1 MIFSF
6 FKKPHAAKPG
16 PGNDYLLGTEK
27 TDLIDG
33 LAGNDTLLGLGGD
46 DTLFGNVGADSL
58 DGGSGNDSLRG
69 DAGRDTLLGGGGN
82 DILEGGTHRDQM
94 SGGAGDDTL
103 DGGAGRDTAIY
114 GGNQQNYNVT
124 FDAASGIWTVE
135 DTAGDEGI
143 DGLHDIE
150 ALQFADA
157 TQELGVDI
165 GGTVLPPPD
174 IIGTIP
180 PPQIQPG
187 QPVINLGEGYGQLI
201 YPVNVDG
208 SHWYYFWD
216 RNGDGV
222 AGGSGDVI
230 TTHSV
235 LDSIFTEDVYGARGG
250 SGSTDDTYRYATLN
264 GTHMALPTVG
274 EAPLEYGHQPGTA
287 VSGTADNP
295 TYNDLLAI
303 WDAYN
308 GTGTDMKMGG
318 APPGWR
324 NFIYWSATP
333 SFTEH
338 ASVSFIDGFVFHEV
352 SGYVALEV
360 L

>member
-33 LAGNDTLLGLGGD
+33 LTGNDTLLGLGGD
-46 DTLFGNVGADSL
+46 DTLLGSVGADSL
-58 DGGSGNDSLRG
+58 DGSSGNDSLTG
-69 DAGRDTLLGGGGN
+69 NAGRDTLLGDGGN
-82 DILEGGTHRDQM
+82 DILEGGAHGDQM
-94 SGGAGDDTL
+94 SGGTGDDTL
-103 DGGAGRDTAIY
+103 DGGTGRDTAIY
-114 GGNQQNYNVT
+114 GGGQQNYNVT
-124 FDAASGIWTVE
+124 FDAASGMWAVE
-135 DTAGDEGI
+135 DAAGDEGT
-143 DGLHDIE
+143 DGLRDIE
-150 ALQFADA
+150 VLQFADA
-157 TQELGVDI
+157 TQELGVEV

-174 IIGTIP
+174 IIGTVP
-180 PPQIQPG
+180 PPQAQQAG

-208 SHWYYFWD
+208 HWYYFWD
-216 RNGDGV
+216 RNGDGA

-235 LDSIFTEDVYGARGG
+235 LDSIFTEDVYDVSGG
-250 SGSTDDTYRYATLN
+250 GKTDDTYRYATLN
-264 GTHMALPTVG
+264 STRVALPTAG
-274 EAPLEYGHQPGTA
+274 EVPLEYGHQPGTV

-318 APPGWR
+318 TPPGWR
-324 NFIYWSATP
+324 AFIYWSATP
-333 SFTEH
+333 SYSGH
-338 ASVSFIDGFVFHEV
+338 ASVSFIDGFVFDEV